1 MKIVDLEVAD
11 AKYALEKD
19 LGYEIRNLK
28 YHQKYLLLCIGNE
41 VVSLKIDDVTDT
53 AFYLKIDE
61 EGVVGKT

>member
-1 MKIVDLEVAD
+1 MKIVDLENAD

-19 LGYEIRNLK
+19 LGYEIANFK

-41 VVSLKIDDVTDT
+41 VVSLEIDDVTDT